1 MKNKNILLIKLF
13 LVVVIS
19 SCFISCDRKA
29 NGFIYDDDDIIGWYK
44 KTGDTVTLPKVFR
57 GSKYVDFYIHGDKVT
72 SNIRKII
79 VPDGVK
85 LDISDA
91 EFVEE
96 IHFIGDDYYGI
107 NSISNCNNLRIIKAD
122 DTANLSLEITNCPNL
137 SFPKTI
143 HELVYTENNEISLDF
158 TEYNLRSLTLK
169 CDNLSL
175 LRLPDDTS
183 LERLSLY
190 CPNIGSTTLDLR
202 KYENLEWFEI
212 YGCNIKS
219 IILPNSLTRLRVIGC
234 KNIKSIEIP
243 ASVERLFY
251 LDFKD
256 CENLEQV
263 VFKNKYTKVDEDTFM
278 GCKYQPPKSRI
289 QER

>member
-19 SCFISCDRKA
+19 PCFISCDRKA
-29 NGFIYDDDDIIGWYK
+29 NGFIYNGYGDIIGWYK
-44 KTGDTVTLPKVFR
+44 KTGDTVTLPKPFR
-57 GSKYVDFYIHGDKVT
+57 GDEHVEFDIDGNKVT

-79 VPDGVK
+79 IPNDK
-85 LDISDA
+85 SLNISDA

-96 IHFIGDDYYGI
+96 IHFIGDHI
-107 NSISNCNNLRIIKAD
+107 NYSSFFNCNNLRIIKAD
-122 DTANLSLEITNCPNL
+122 DNENLSLKITNCPNL
-137 SFPKTI
+137 SFPKNI
-143 HELVYTENNEISLDF
+143 HELVYTENNEIRLDF
-158 TEYNLRSLTLK
+158 TEYNLRSLTLQ

-183 LERLSLY
+183 LEKLSLD

-202 KYENLEWFEI
+202 KYENLDWFDI
-212 YGCNIKS
+212 SGCNIES
-219 IILPNSLTRLRVIGC
+219 IMLPNSLTRLRVIGC

-243 ASVERLFY
+243 ASVKELY
-251 LDFKD
+251 KCDFAD

-263 VFKNKYTKVDEDTFM
+263 VFKNKYTKVDKDTFK

-289 QER
+289 LE

>member
-19 SCFISCDRKA
+19 PCFISCDRKA
-29 NGFIYDDDDIIGWYK
+29 NGFIYNGYRGIIGWYK
-44 KTGDTVTLPKVFR
+44 KTGDTVTLPKPFR
-57 GSKYVDFYIHGDKVT
+57 GDEYVEFDIDGNKVT

-79 VPDGVK
+79 IPNDK
-85 LDISDA
+85 SLNISDA

-96 IHFIGDDYYGI
+96 IHFIGDYYGI

-137 SFPKTI
+137 SFPKNI

-158 TEYNLRSLTLK
+158 TEYNNLRSLTLR

-183 LERLSLY
+183 LERLSLG
-190 CPNIGSTTLDLR
+190 CSNIGSTTLDLR
-202 KYENLEWFEI
+202 KYENLEWFDI
-212 YGCNIKS
+212 SGCNIES
-219 IILPNSLTRLRVIGC
+219 IMLPNSLTRLRVIGC

-243 ASVERLFY
+243 ASVKEIY
-251 LDFKD
+251 SWDFAD

-263 VFKNKYTKVDEDTFM
+263 VFKNKYTKVDKNTFK

-289 QER
+289 LE